1 MPRTKPIKIQVK
13 PEVIKWAI
21 KTSGWEESELISKLK
36 ISKSTY
42 KNWLKGD
49 ITIKQL
55 ENLANKIKRPLA
67 VFFLPEAPKEKPKPK
82 DYRMLPDEKDK
93 FNKKTI
99 LAIRKA
105 RYLQGII
112 QELSINIEEDVE

>member
-1 MPRTKPIKIQVK
+1 MPQTKPVKIQIK

-21 KTSGWEESELISKLK
+21 GTSGWEESELISKLN
-36 ISKSTY
+36 ISEAICKD
-42 KNWLKGD
+42 WLKGN

-55 ENLANKIKRPLA
+55 EALADKLKRPLA
-67 VFFLPEAPKEKPKPK
+67 AFFLPEPPEEEPKPK
-82 DYRMLPDEKDK
+82 DYRMLPEKEGK

-105 RYLQGII
+105 RYLQEISN
-112 QELSINIEEDVE
+112 ELSLNI